1 MPAHDWS
8 RADIAPA
15 EVSPELRGLREA
27 PAATSAELERLREG
41 TSAEIGDDQAGIF
54 GVQLFILADA
64 QKPLLNRPFNAMAG
78 NRCANCWQR
87 GIL

>member
-1 MPAHDWS
+1 
-8 RADIAPA
+8 
-15 EVSPELRGLREA
+15 
-27 PAATSAELERLREG
+27 
-41 TSAEIGDDQAGIF
+41 
-54 GVQLFILADA
+54 VQLFILADA